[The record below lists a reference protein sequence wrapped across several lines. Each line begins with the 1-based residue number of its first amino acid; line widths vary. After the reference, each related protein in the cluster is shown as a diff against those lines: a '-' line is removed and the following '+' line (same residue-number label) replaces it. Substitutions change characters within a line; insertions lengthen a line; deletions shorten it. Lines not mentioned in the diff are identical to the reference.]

1 MGPSPDYGTYHGDTD
16 GSSPVKS
23 EDEDDVEMADLNSQS
38 QKEQRRRANL
48 PQNLLILALE
58 NGNLVFLYLQQGLPG
73 NWEFVSFQHTMRSSR
88 LHPPG
93 FHMTIDPGSTY
104 LTLACTQD
112 IFVTLELESME
123 NLRIQHRRGNQL
135 RPVKSQRARAL
146 SGIIHKIEYLHPN
159 PENDQ
164 HVILLLILVRH
175 KMSRIVVYEWERGD
189 DLKGAFSEDR
199 AGHQLADEYRLPLL
213 LIPLTVRN
221 AFLIVTEDLAATCS
235 GILHGSPTFVSFS
248 LGQELQVTEHHE
260 GNIKPLWTAWTRPYR
275 SSKYH
280 TDHDVLYLAREDGLL
295 NWLDIGEDPVVDASY
310 NMGSLECTVDS
321 AFACMYDT
329 IGDVLIAGG
338 SCCPGTI
345 CSVRFTPFPTQSA
358 LLTASLPIDKAAGK
372 ARESWHHPQLV
383 SNHRH
388 DHIRRDNPRG

>member
-1 MGPSPDYGTYHGDTD
+1 MGPSPDYGTYHGDTE
-16 GSSPVKS
+16 GSSPIKS
-23 EDEDDVEMADLNSQS
+23 EDEDDVEMADFNSQS
-38 QKEQRRRANL
+38 HREPRRIL

-58 NGNLVFLYLQQGLPG
+58 SGDLEFLYLQQGLAG
-73 NWEFVSFQHTMRSSR
+73 NWEFVSTRHPIRASR

-104 LTLACTQD
+104 LTVACTQD
-112 IFVTLELESME
+112 LFVTLELHSMQY
-123 NLRIQHRRGNQL
+123 LRRQHRRSNHL
-135 RPVKSQRARAL
+135 FPVKSQRARAL

-175 KMSRIVVYEWERGD
+175 KVSRIVVYEWERGD
-189 DLKGAFSEDR
+189 DLKGAFSEDKS
-199 AGHQLADEYRLPLL
+199 GHQLADEYRLPLL

-221 AFLIVTEDLAATCS
+221 AFLIVTEDIAATCS
-235 GILHGSPTFVSFS
+235 DILHGSPTFESFP

-275 SSKYH
+275 SSRYH

-295 NWLDIGEDPVVDASY
+295 NWLDIGEDPVVDVSY

-345 CSVRFTPFPTQSA
+345 CSVGFTPFPTRDT
-358 LLTASLPIDKAAGK
+358 LLTDFPLIDKAAGT
-372 ARESWHHPQLV
+372 ARKS
-383 SNHRH
+383 RH
-388 DHIRRDNPRG
+388 YP